1 MRIPWDELLVC
12 CRCANS
18 CSLAPQVPV
27 PASAR
32 HMPPQ
37 GIPPPAEAPRP
48 SPSLT
53 APTTA
58 RREVD
63 NDDGEGRESGRGVAQ
78 GEAKSFPES
87 QAQLAEQDASETLEL
102 DEATAASAS
111 ASYSN
116 LDIDPSSRAYYLG
129 DLRIRN
135 PVPSKLQ
142 SKMKEKDGNFSV
154 MHMDVKKTIL
164 DARDLAAKRTSELTQ
179 AAAIEAGK
187 NGYQPIRRSKMAWQP
202 LAPAPRVDHGS
213 LQVMSPEMARAEQ
226 RRLLTL
232 IQSLHPSLVVDQL
245 CRALA
250 YFGGIP
256 APPPTTEFVFPNSD
270 RMNGNGRSFIGWLS
284 EIFPPMDLAN
294 LPGPAWVAVP
304 AHEAAQSG
312 SSRPP
317 EQITPYAPA
326 AVTAAAAAPR
336 EEDQAPADDPSGLP
350 KRRRGRPKGSKST
363 KPRKDKGSKKGE
375 HLPADGSAGAEA
387 ETQPPQPPQ
396 SQPVPSSQ
404 PVQSSQPVPHSQPA
418 YYPPNPGF
426 VHQSGAEPESSPMTT
441 PSGKRR
447 GRPKG
452 SKNRPKP
459 QRPAASSENVPSEAP
474 SPDPNLRLIQPRPPP
489 QQEASHSDMSPSVRS
504 SAPTALEKHA
514 QTWAAQ
520 PSREDTQ
527 TNQST
532 NPSHGSSPARKRKR
546 KPSMQLMQNDSPVS
560 SRPTSVS
567 PTLQRTDQLM
577 AQRDAGSG
585 KRRRLTGDQGQPIGS
600 GNTQVNASPAEVALS
615 SLPSPSTT
623 SSAGVAHNSP
633 SATQPATQQPS
644 LLMRRGQQWTQ
655 QQQYM
660 QMQQQ
665 QQKRA
670 QLMARHAASQDFRDE
685 AQPANV
691 QPSPSGPFLNPSQDP
706 QRAAAWAAQQKAHG
720 QQMQQQKQPS
730 LPYSSEHGAGPF
742 PAQSSSGAQGYVQ
755 GPPTASAQNG
765 TAPTSSSMGIP
776 PSAYSGS
783 FGDPAYLG
791 MQYAL
796 GASRAVSSS
805 NLYGAQLGQD
815 QLETTLAQTDM
826 PHRVYDSF
834 GRRA

>member
-1 MRIPWDELLVC
+1 MRIRWDELSVC

-18 CSLAPQVPV
+18 CSLASHASVLA
-27 PASAR
+27 PAQHLPS
-32 HMPPQ
+32 Q
-37 GIPPPAEAPRP
+37 DIPPPAEAPRP
-48 SPSLT
+48 SPSLS
-53 APTTA
+53 APATA
-58 RREVD
+58 RGETE
-63 NDDGEGRESGRGVAQ
+63 NDDDGVREAGRREGQAGV
-78 GEAKSFPES
+78 KPSPES
-87 QAQLAEQDASETLEL
+87 QAQPAEQDASKTLEL

-111 ASYSN
+111 KSN
-116 LDIDPSSRAYYLG
+116 LDFDPSSRAYYLG

-135 PVPSKLQ
+135 PVPSKLK

-179 AAAIEAGK
+179 AAAIEASK

-202 LAPAPRVDHGS
+202 LAPAPRDDHGS
-213 LQVMSPEMARAEQ
+213 PQVLPPEVARAEQ
-226 RRLLTL
+226 ERLLTL

-250 YFGGIP
+250 YFGGMP
-256 APPPTTEFVFPNSD
+256 APLPTTEPVFPNSD
-270 RMNGNGRSFIGWLS
+270 RMNGNGRNFIGWLA

-294 LPGPAWVAVP
+294 LPGPAWVAVL
-304 AHEAAQSG
+304 AQEAAQPS

-317 EQITPYAPA
+317 EQITPDAPA
-326 AVTAAAAAPR
+326 AVAAAATAPR
-336 EEDQAPADDPSGLP
+336 EEDQAPVDGPSGPP

-363 KPRKDKGSKKGE
+363 KPRKDKGYKKGE
-375 HLPADGSAGAEA
+375 HVPADGPTGAEA
-387 ETQPPQPPQ
+387 ETQPPQPYR
-396 SQPVPSSQ
+396 PVPSSQ
-404 PVQSSQPVPHSQPA
+404 LVTTSQPAPSSQPA
-418 YYPPNPGF
+418 NPPQNLGF
-426 VHQSGAEPESSPMTT
+426 AHTRGTEPESSPITT
-441 PSGKRR
+441 PSGKKR

-459 QRPAASSENVPSEAP
+459 QRHEGNVPSEAP
-474 SPDPNLRLIQPRPPP
+474 SPDPNLRLVQPRPS
-489 QQEASHSDMSPSVRS
+489 QQQGASQSDMSPNARS
-504 SAPTALEKHA
+504 RAPTALEKHA
-514 QTWAAQ
+514 QSWAAQ
-520 PSREDTQ
+520 PSHEETQ
-527 TNQST
+527 TSQST
-532 NPSHGSSPARKRKR
+532 NPSQSSSPAKKKKKR
-546 KPSMQLMQNDSPVS
+546 KPSMQLTQNNSPVS

-567 PTLQRTDQLM
+567 PTLQRSDQQM
-577 AQRDAGSG
+577 AQRDTGSS

-600 GNTQVNASPAEVALS
+600 GNTHPNPSPAEAALS
-615 SLPSPSTT
+615 TLPSPSTT

-633 SATQPATQQPS
+633 SATQTATQQPS

-685 AQPANV
+685 AQPVNV
-691 QPSPSGPFLNPSQDP
+691 QPSSSGPFLNPSQDP
-706 QRAAAWAAQQKAHG
+706 QRAAAWAAQRKAHG
-720 QQMQQQKQPS
+720 QQMHQQQKQPS
-730 LPYSSEHGAGPF
+730 LPYSSEHSAGPF
-742 PAQSSSGAQGYVQ
+742 PPQSSSGAPGYVQ
-755 GPPTASAQNG
+755 AAPTASAQNG
-765 TAPTSSSMGIP
+765 TAPTSSSMGIS

-783 FGDPAYLG
+783 FSDSAYLG

-805 NLYGAQLGQD
+805 NLYGTQLGQD
-815 QLETTLAQTDM
+815 QLETTLAQTDIPNRM
-826 PHRVYDSF
+826 YDSF